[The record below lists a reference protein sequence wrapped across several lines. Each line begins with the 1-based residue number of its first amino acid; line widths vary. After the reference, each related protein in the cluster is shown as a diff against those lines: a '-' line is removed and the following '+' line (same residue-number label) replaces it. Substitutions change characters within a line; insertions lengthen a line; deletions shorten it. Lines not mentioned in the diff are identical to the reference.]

1 MGRNNCDIDWKN
13 ANSLFSDVLI
23 TVASLDPTRWVF
35 LFKLI
40 NYAGAEERGS
50 RPSSERY
57 INIYCL
63 AVHVRSKRTWNGI
76 NSRHSGSRQRNWQ
89 KIVMPLKSCCFAHY
103 TYCVFWCSYYHRS
116 FIRSLL
122 IHFTSLQFSF
132 AVTRQVAGD
141 FVLSQTQPRGEYEF
155 SNVYVAVIISKKYN
169 LGPVQ
174 TSCFCR
180 AELIVIRFDGS
191 TAGKQ
196 LWFRRRAR
204 VEPNSGFTDT
214 S

>member
-1 MGRNNCDIDWKN
+1 MLELKRED
-13 ANSLFSDVLI
+13 
-23 TVASLDPTRWVF
+23 
-35 LFKLI
+35 
-40 NYAGAEERGS
+40 
-50 RPSSERY
+50 
-57 INIYCL
+57 
-63 AVHVRSKRTWNGI
+63 HVRAQKDTLIFIALPFTYVPKGLEMVSFHATVVAGKEI
-76 NSRHSGSRQRNWQ
+76 DK
-89 KIVMPLKSCCFAHY
+89 KIVMPLKSCCFAHH

-122 IHFTSLQFSF
+122 IHFTSLPFSF

-141 FVLSQTQPRGEYEF
+141 FVLSPTQPRGEYEF
-155 SNVYVAVIISKKYN
+155 SNVYVAVIISKKCN